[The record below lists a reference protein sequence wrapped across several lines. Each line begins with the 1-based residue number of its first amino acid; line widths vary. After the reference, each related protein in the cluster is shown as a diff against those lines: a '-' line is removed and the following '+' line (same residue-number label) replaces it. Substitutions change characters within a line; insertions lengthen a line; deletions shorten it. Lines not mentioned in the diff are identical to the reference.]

1 MNQITWLSHNR
12 IRLAL
17 HQLREGESRPLL
29 LLHGLGESSDPIFSA
44 PLPNW
49 PGPVVGL
56 DFTGHGRST
65 VPAGGGYTT
74 EILLGDADA
83 AVEHLGAVTVLGRGL
98 GGYVAL
104 LLAGARPDL
113 VIGAIIDDGP
123 GLSGGPIE
131 PTSTAVLSIGGDGT
145 APDPY
150 ALLELGRDLRPADYA
165 VDFARLATEASPI
178 DEPITVV
185 AEFRPPWLTAV
196 AAAPG
201 VGTGDLDAALARYA
215 RL

>member
-17 HQLREGESRPLL
+17 RQLREGESRPLL

-44 PLPNW
+44 PLPTW

-201 VGTGDLDAALARYA
+201 VGSGDLDAALARYA
-215 RL
+215 QL

>member
-1 MNQITWLSHNR
+1 
-12 IRLAL
+12 
-17 HQLREGESRPLL
+17 
-29 LLHGLGESSDPIFSA
+29 
-44 PLPNW
+44 
-49 PGPVVGL
+49 VVGL
-56 DFTGHGRST
+56 DFTGHGLST

-83 AVEHLGAVTVLGRGL
+83 AVERLGAVTVLGRGL

-113 VIGAIIDDGP
+113 VVGAIIDDGP

-165 VDFARLATEASPI
+165 LDFARLATEASPI

-201 VGTGDLDAALARYA
+201 VGSGDRDAALARYA

>member
-17 HQLREGESRPLL
+17 RQLREGEGRPLL
-29 LLHGLGESSDPIFSA
+29 LLHGLGESSDQIFSA

-83 AVEHLGAVTVLGRGL
+83 AVEHLGTVTVLGRGL

-145 APDPY
+145 VPDPY

>member
-1 MNQITWLSHNR
+1 VNQTIWLSHNR

-17 HQLREGESRPLL
+17 HQLREGDGRPLL
-29 LLHGLGESSDPIFSA
+29 LLHGLGESSDQIFSA

-113 VIGAIIDDGP
+113 VIGVIIDDGP

>member
-17 HQLREGESRPLL
+17 HQLREGDGRPLL
-29 LLHGLGESSDPIFSA
+29 LLHGLGESSDQIFSA

>member
-1 MNQITWLSHNR
+1 MSSITRLPHNQVS
-12 IRLAL
+12 LAL
-17 HQLREGESRPLL
+17 HRLRDGDGRPLL
-29 LLHGLGESSDPIFSA
+29 LLHGLGESSAPNFSA
-44 PLPNW
+44 PLPDW

-56 DFTGHGRST
+56 DFTGHGLST

-74 EILLGDADA
+74 EILLADADA
-83 AVEHLGAVTVLGRGL
+83 AVEHLGAITVLGRGL

-104 LLAGARPDL
+104 LLAGARPDM
-113 VIGAIIDDGP
+113 VVGSIIDDGP

-131 PTSTAVLSIGGDGT
+131 PTSTAVLSIGGDGS

-165 VDFARLATEASPI
+165 LDFARLATEASPI

-201 VGTGDLDAALARYA
+201 VGSGDRDAALARYA

>member
-17 HQLREGESRPLL
+17 HQLREGDGRPLL
-29 LLHGLGESSDPIFSA
+29 LLHGLGASSAPIFSA

-56 DFTGHGRST
+56 DFTGHGLST

>member
-1 MNQITWLSHNR
+1 VNQITWLSHNR

-17 HQLREGESRPLL
+17 HQLREGDGRPLL
-29 LLHGLGESSDPIFSA
+29 LLHGLGESSDQIFSA

-83 AVEHLGAVTVLGRGL
+83 AVEHLGTVTVLGRGL

-201 VGTGDLDAALARYA
+201 VGSGDLDAALARYA
-215 RL
+215 QL

>member
-17 HQLREGESRPLL
+17 HQLREGDGRPLL
-29 LLHGLGESSDPIFSA
+29 LLHGLGESSDQIFSA

-49 PGPVVGL
+49 PGPVIGL
-56 DFTGHGRST
+56 DFTGHGLST

-83 AVEHLGAVTVLGRGL
+83 AVEHLGTVTVLGRGL

-201 VGTGDLDAALARYA
+201 VGSGDLDAALARYA
-215 RL
+215 QL

>member
-17 HQLREGESRPLL
+17 HQLREGDGRPLL
-29 LLHGLGESSDPIFSA
+29 LLHGLGESSDQIFSA

-83 AVEHLGAVTVLGRGL
+83 AVEVG
-98 GGYVAL
+98 
-104 LLAGARPDL
+104 
-113 VIGAIIDDGP
+113 
-123 GLSGGPIE
+123 
-131 PTSTAVLSIGGDGT
+131 SIGPPDSPGPSSMI
-145 APDPY
+145 APMTRS
-150 ALLELGRDLRPADYA
+150 GRAPASSK
-165 VDFARLATEASPI
+165 AT
-178 DEPITVV
+178 
-185 AEFRPPWLTAV
+185 
-196 AAAPG
+196 
-201 VGTGDLDAALARYA
+201 
-215 RL
+215 

>member
-1 MNQITWLSHNR
+1 MNQTIWLSHNR

-17 HQLREGESRPLL
+17 HQLREGDGRPLL
-29 LLHGLGESSDPIFSA
+29 LLHGLGESSDSIFSA

-49 PGPVVGL
+49 PGPVIGL
-56 DFTGHGRST
+56 DFTGHGLST

-201 VGTGDLDAALARYA
+201 VGSGDLDAALARYA
-215 RL
+215 QL